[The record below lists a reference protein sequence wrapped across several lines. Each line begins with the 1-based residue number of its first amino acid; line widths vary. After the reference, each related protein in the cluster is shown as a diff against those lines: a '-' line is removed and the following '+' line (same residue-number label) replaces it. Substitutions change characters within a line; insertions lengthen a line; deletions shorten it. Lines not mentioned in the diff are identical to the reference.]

1 MQYLL
6 LIYQSEAQ
14 AAQAGPASQTQM
26 SAEFRTLTQS
36 IIQSGPF
43 AETREQLAGH
53 YLIDAKT
60 LDDAIAIAAARSLG
74 AHRFDRDQAGAGVS
88 IADGQ

>member
-14 AAQAGPASQTQM
+14 AAQAGPAGQTQM

-43 AETREQLAGH
+43 AETREQLAGY

-60 LDDAIAIAAARSLG
+60 LDDAIAIAARVPSARIG
-74 AHRFDRDQAGAGVS
+74 S
-88 IADGQ
+88 IEIRPVRVYQ